1 MTGKLIYVFSEDDA
15 KKLAEA
21 GYPLLNESDTSS
33 GHIYTFVND
42 GTANFSLDALDI
54 GIISDTLTL

>member
-1 MTGKLIYVFSEDDA
+1 MTGKLICVFSEEDA

-21 GYPLLNESDTSS
+21 GYPMLSESDTS
-33 GHIYTFVND
+33 GGRIYTFVND

>member
-1 MTGKLIYVFSEDDA
+1 MTGKLIYVFSEEDA
-15 KKLAEA
+15 KKLVEA
-21 GYPLLNESDTSS
+21 GYPLLSESDAS
-33 GHIYTFVND
+33 GSHIYIFVND